1 MLNKCCNLKYKR
13 MFFFILAYFNSV
25 TFLKSKS
32 YYSHFKDE
40 KPEIR

>member
-1 MLNKCCNLKYKR
+1 MLQFKIQKNV
-13 MFFFILAYFNSV
+13 FFILAYFNSV